1 MQRWLPQRCA
11 EGRVNE
17 RTFERYAGIINA
29 HLIPTIGSLKLREI
43 RPDHIAELKVRR
55 LGGREFAEPPS
66 GASVAKHLN
75 VLRRAF
81 RDAME
86 AGLVTSNPVEAV
98 SSRSTAPA
106 HEQRALTPEEITQLV
121 SAASGTR
128 FDVPIRFTVATG
140 VRQSEMLSLW
150 WEDVQ
155 LDDALVFLRGTKT
168 ANSRRTLEL
177 SNVSVAMLRAHEQ
190 DQRARQVFPGP
201 AWTDHGLI
209 FPTRVGTPWPRRT
222 PYRDYRTVVAASEI
236 LEPETVKWDT
246 LRHSAATLW
255 IKNGVDIFTVSRR
268 LGHASAAFTMDR
280 YAHLL
285 RGQQRQAAEAL
296 DHLLS

>member
-29 HLIPTIGSLKLREI
+29 HLTPTIGSLKLRGI
-43 RPDHIAELKVRR
+43 RPDHIAELKVRW

-190 DQRARQVFPGP
+190 DQRARQVFLGP
-201 AWTDHGLI
+201 AWTDHSLI

-222 PYRDYRTVVAASEI
+222 PYRDYHRRRRVGDPRTRDGEMGHAPPRCGHAVDQERR
-236 LEPETVKWDT
+236 
-246 LRHSAATLW
+246 RHLHGQPPPRACVRGVYDGSVRTPATRSAAPS
-255 IKNGVDIFTVSRR
+255 G
-268 LGHASAAFTMDR
+268 
-280 YAHLL
+280 
-285 RGQQRQAAEAL
+285 
-296 DHLLS
+296 